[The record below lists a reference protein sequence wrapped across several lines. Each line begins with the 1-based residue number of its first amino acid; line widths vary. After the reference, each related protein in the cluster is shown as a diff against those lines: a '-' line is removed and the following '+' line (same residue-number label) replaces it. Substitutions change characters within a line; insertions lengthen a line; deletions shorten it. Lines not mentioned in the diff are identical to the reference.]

1 MQYLAW
7 RVLTQKNL
15 SIKFSFLPV
24 GHTKF
29 APDSCFGL
37 FKQHFRRTSVGSL
50 EDIAAVMNDSLVVNF
65 AQLVGTSEG
74 EILVQ
79 SYDWTG
85 FFSKMFRK
93 IDGIKQYHHFS
104 SEEEVLREGE
114 LIVQKT
120 CSDVPSGIKF
130 LKDAQCVFTPEV
142 VQSRS
147 LTAERQCY
155 LYEKVREFCPGASK
169 DKTCPLPSVPKPSSA
184 CNTPVPQPNMPQIDD
199 GASVEVLP
207 PTKEEECAVNA
218 VNLATTAEL
227 ARNRPFFSV
236 SVIWVNTALLVWPLC
251 LITLTNTHSLSLQ
264 VHLKMYNYTMASF
277 ISHIQVKMSLWDC
290 ISYPGSV
297 FHSVSSF
304 MTFSFLFPDSTH
316 ISQATVGTP
325 PQSWIS
331 VTCHSA

>member
-15 SIKFSFLPV
+15 SIKTSFLPV

-37 FKQHFRRTSVGSL
+37 FKQRFRRTSVGSL
-50 EDIAAVMNDSLVVNF
+50 EDIAAVMNNSLVVNF

-104 SEEEVLREGE
+104 FEEEVLREGE

-130 LKDAQCVFTPEV
+130 LKDAQCVFMDILPEV
-142 VQSRS
+142 VQPRG
-147 LTAERQCY
+147 LTAERQWY
-155 LYEKVREFCPGASK
+155 LYEKIREFCPGASK
-169 DKTCPLPSVPKPSSA
+169 DKTCPLLSVPKPSSA
-184 CNTPVPQPNMPQIDD
+184 CNTP
-199 GASVEVLP
+199 
-207 PTKEEECAVNA
+207 
-218 VNLATTAEL
+218 
-227 ARNRPFFSV
+227 
-236 SVIWVNTALLVWPLC
+236 C
-251 LITLTNTHSLSLQ
+251 LSRTC
-264 VHLKMYNYTMASF
+264 LK
-277 ISHIQVKMSLWDC
+277 
-290 ISYPGSV
+290 
-297 FHSVSSF
+297 
-304 MTFSFLFPDSTH
+304 
-316 ISQATVGTP
+316 
-325 PQSWIS
+325 
-331 VTCHSA
+331 